1 MKEKITSLLKSIL
14 FLSIGVGLVWWVVKD
29 LTDEELT
36 QIKDSFQDVNYFWLV
51 MAGAMAFLSHL
62 SRSMRW
68 KILLKPLG
76 YNPKLSNTFYAV
88 MVGYLANL
96 AFPRLGEITK
106 CALLNKYEKIPVHQS
121 IGTIFVDRIMD
132 LVTLGL
138 MLVLLVL
145 TQFQLLY
152 QFTKERLVIPIIKK
166 LVAVVPEGYGIVVGV
181 LSVILTIAIFYWL
194 GKKFKSSSIMVKIKS
209 LLNEFAKGFLT
220 IRQLDRPGLFIFH
233 SLFIWFMYFMM
244 VYLSFFSMEI
254 TSDLGAGAG
263 LALLV
268 FGTFAFIIVQGGI
281 GAYPVAVMEVLVLY
295 GIPSIIGF
303 TFGWVIWSA
312 QTIVVLIIGILSLIL
327 LPLTN
332 RNKKDESLSTN

>member
-1 MKEKITSLLKSIL
+1 MKEKITSILKSLL
-14 FLSIGVGLVWWVVKD
+14 FLSIGLGLVWWVVKD
-29 LTDEELT
+29 LSDEEIS

-68 KILLKPLG
+68 RILLKPLG
-76 YNPKLSNTFYAV
+76 YNPRLSNTFFAV

-132 LVTLGL
+132 LVTLVL

-145 TQFQLLY
+145 TQFQLLFS
-152 QFTKERLVIPIIKK
+152 FTKERLILPIFKK
-166 LVAVVPEGYGIVVGV
+166 LIGVIPEGYGIVVGI
-181 LSVILTIAIFYWL
+181 LSVIITIAIFYWL
-194 GKKFKSSSIMVKIKS
+194 GKKFKHSSLLKKIKS
-209 LLNEFAKGFLT
+209 LLGEFSKGFLT
-220 IRQLDRPGLFIFH
+220 IRKLNNPGMFIFH

-244 VYLSFFSMEI
+244 IYFSFFSMEI
-254 TSDLGAGAG
+254 TSDLGVGAG
-263 LALLV
+263 LAALV

-281 GAYPVAVMEVLVLY
+281 GAYPVAIMEILLLY
-295 GIPSIIGF
+295 GIPSIVGF

-312 QTIVVLIIGILSLIL
+312 QTILVLIIGSLSLIL

-332 RNKKDESLSTN
+332 RNKTDESLSTN